1 MHERNILNTFVRM
14 KSKQFNILFR
24 FLEVIAWIIFCAL
37 PIFFLKK
44 PSHGE
49 GHPFF
54 HSSYNFIFLFFIKNI
69 KFIVLFYVHALI
81 LIPRFFANKKYT
93 QYILYLTILFLVVV
107 SIPFISKYFLH
118 IETNHHHLEINTLHN
133 QHQQYEHE
141 GHHGHHGR
149 MPMMDMGMHFFMSII
164 ILILPFLLHVYK
176 SWVSSEKEKT
186 EIELSFLKSQI
197 NHHFLF
203 NSLNSIYSLSL
214 QESKE
219 TPKAVHS
226 LSYIMRYVLDE
237 TVKDKSLLSKELEYI
252 HHYLSLQR
260 VRLNEKIKLSYTELG
275 DAKKN
280 LISPMILIPFIE
292 NCFKHGISTI
302 HDCAITISIEI
313 ENNKLIL
320 KTENEIISTSNTKE
334 VVSGIG
340 ILNVIKRLEHD
351 YFEKFTYTKNI
362 IDNKYIVEL
371 KLELI

>member
-1 MHERNILNTFVRM
+1 M
-14 KSKQFNILFR
+14 KSKQLNILFR
-24 FLEVIAWIIFCAL
+24 FLEVIAWILFCAL

-44 PSHGE
+44 PSHGDE
-49 GHPFF
+49 HPIF
-54 HSSYNFIFLFFIKNI
+54 HSTLNFIFIFLIKNI
-69 KFIVLFYVHALI
+69 KFIILFYVHALI

-93 QYILYLTILFLVVV
+93 QYIFYLTMLFVAVA
-107 SIPFISKYFLH
+107 SIPFISEYFLH
-118 IETNHHHLEINTLHN
+118 FGHDHHYLEINSFHGHHE
-133 QHQQYEHE
+133 QHEHE
-141 GHHGHHGR
+141 EHHGHRGK
-149 MPMMDMGMHFFMSII
+149 MPMMDMGMHFFMTII
-164 ILILPFLLHVYK
+164 ILILPFLLYVYR

-203 NSLNSIYSLSL
+203 NSLNSIYSLSV

-219 TPKAVHS
+219 TPEAVHS

-260 VRLNEKIKLSYTELG
+260 VRLNEKIKLTYTEKG
-275 DAKKN
+275 DAKNK

-302 HDCAITISIEI
+302 HDCVINISIEI
-313 ENNKLIL
+313 ENNQLTL
-320 KTENEIISTSNTKE
+320 KTENEIIPTSNTKD

-340 ILNVIKRLEHD
+340 IPNVIKRLEHD
-351 YFEKFTYTKNI
+351 YFGKFIYTQNI
-362 IDNKYIVEL
+362 IGNKYFAEL

>member
-1 MHERNILNTFVRM
+1 M
-14 KSKQFNILFR
+14 KSKQLNILFR
-24 FLEVIAWIIFCAL
+24 LLELIAWVIFCAL

-44 PSHGE
+44 PSHE
-49 GHPFF
+49 VGHPFF
-54 HSSYNFIFLFFIKNI
+54 HSSYNFIFLFFINNI

-81 LIPRFFANKKYT
+81 LIPRFFVNINYT

-107 SIPFISKYFLH
+107 SIPFISKYFFH
-118 IETNHHHLEINTLHN
+118 IEPNHHHLEINSLQN
-133 QHQQYEHE
+133 QHQQYNHE
-141 GHHGHHGR
+141 GHHGHHER

-176 SWVSSEKEKT
+176 SWISSEKEKT

-203 NSLNSIYSLSL
+203 NSLNSIYSLSV
-214 QESKE
+214 QESNE

-237 TVKDKSLLSKELEYI
+237 SVKDKSLLSKELEYI

-260 VRLNEKIKLSYTELG
+260 VRLNEKIKLTYTELG
-275 DAKKN
+275 DIDKK
-280 LISPMILIPFIE
+280 LISPMLLIPFIE
-292 NCFKHGISTI
+292 NCFKHGVSTI
-302 HDCAITISIEI
+302 HDCDITISIEI
-313 ENNKLIL
+313 INNKLIL
-320 KTENEIISTSNTKE
+320 KTENEIVYTSNTKE

-340 ILNVIKRLEHD
+340 IPNVIKRLEHD

-362 IDNKYIVEL
+362 IGNKYIVEL

>member
-1 MHERNILNTFVRM
+1 M
-14 KSKQFNILFR
+14 KSKQLNILFR
-24 FLEVIAWIIFCAL
+24 FLEVIAWILFCAL

-44 PSHGE
+44 PSHGDE
-49 GHPFF
+49 HPIF
-54 HSSYNFIFLFFIKNI
+54 HSTLNFIFIFLIKNI
-69 KFIVLFYVHALI
+69 KFIILFYVHALI

-93 QYILYLTILFLVVV
+93 QYIFYLTMLFLAVASV
-107 SIPFISKYFLH
+107 PFISEYFLH
-118 IETNHHHLEINTLHN
+118 FGHDHHYLEINSFHSHHE
-133 QHQQYEHE
+133 QHEHE
-141 GHHGHHGR
+141 EHHGHRGK
-149 MPMMDMGMHFFMSII
+149 MPMMDMGMHFFMTII
-164 ILILPFLLHVYK
+164 ILILPFLLYVYR

-203 NSLNSIYSLSL
+203 NSLNSIYSLSV

-219 TPKAVHS
+219 TPEAVHS

-260 VRLNEKIKLSYTELG
+260 VRLNEKIKLTYTEKG
-275 DAKKN
+275 DAKNK

-302 HDCAITISIEI
+302 HDCVINISIEI
-313 ENNKLIL
+313 ENNQLTL
-320 KTENEIISTSNTKE
+320 KTENEIIPTSNTKD

-340 ILNVIKRLEHD
+340 IPNVIKRLEHD
-351 YFEKFTYTKNI
+351 YFGKFIYTQNI
-362 IDNKYIVEL
+362 IGKKYFVEL

>member
-1 MHERNILNTFVRM
+1 M
-14 KSKQFNILFR
+14 KSKQLNILFR
-24 FLEVIAWIIFCAL
+24 FLEVIAWILFCAL

-44 PSHGE
+44 PSHGDE
-49 GHPFF
+49 HPIF
-54 HSSYNFIFLFFIKNI
+54 HSTLNFIFIFLIKNI
-69 KFIVLFYVHALI
+69 KFIILFYVHALI

-93 QYILYLTILFLVVV
+93 QYIFYLTMLFVAVA
-107 SIPFISKYFLH
+107 SIPFISEYFLH
-118 IETNHHHLEINTLHN
+118 FGHDHHYLEINSFHGHHE
-133 QHQQYEHE
+133 QHEHE
-141 GHHGHHGR
+141 EHHGHRGK
-149 MPMMDMGMHFFMSII
+149 MPMMDMGMHFFMTII
-164 ILILPFLLHVYK
+164 ILILPFLLYVYR
-176 SWVSSEKEKT
+176 SWVSSEKEKA

-203 NSLNSIYSLSL
+203 NSLNSIYSLSV

-219 TPKAVHS
+219 TPEAVHS

-260 VRLNEKIKLSYTELG
+260 VRLNEKIKLTYTEKG
-275 DAKKN
+275 DAKNK

-302 HDCAITISIEI
+302 HDCVINISIEI
-313 ENNKLIL
+313 ENNQLTL
-320 KTENEIISTSNTKE
+320 KTENEIIPTSNTKD

-340 ILNVIKRLEHD
+340 IPNVIKRLEHD
-351 YFEKFTYTKNI
+351 YFGKFIYTQNI
-362 IDNKYIVEL
+362 IGNKYFVEL